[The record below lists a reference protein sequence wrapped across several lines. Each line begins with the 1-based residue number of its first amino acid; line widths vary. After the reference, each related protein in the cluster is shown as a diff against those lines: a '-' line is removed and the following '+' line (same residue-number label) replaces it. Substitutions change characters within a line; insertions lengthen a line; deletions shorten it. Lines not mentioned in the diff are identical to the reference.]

1 MAFDCINGILG
12 TGGSKT
18 AGRRK
23 QGGDKEL
30 ICFNKKQ
37 KKTGK
42 IFLQKIF
49 HNTAFSCIRPYRSRQ
64 CSGIVKRNG

>member
-49 HNTAFSCIRPYRSRQ
+49 HNTAFPA
-64 CSGIVKRNG
+64 SGPTGQDNVPE